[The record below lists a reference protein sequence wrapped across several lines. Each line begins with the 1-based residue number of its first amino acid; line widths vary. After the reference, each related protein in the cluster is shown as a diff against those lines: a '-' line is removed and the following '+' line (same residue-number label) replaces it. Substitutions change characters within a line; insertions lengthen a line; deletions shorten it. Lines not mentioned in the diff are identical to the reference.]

1 MLSLFRRK
9 DQGRSESVRP
19 IIDERVLHEA
29 TKAIDSY
36 GKSLEQS
43 AALFN
48 KRRKQVEMELKRGTR
63 ITKHEISL

>member
-1 MLSLFRRK
+1 MLSLFRKK
-9 DQGRSESVRP
+9 DQGRSDSARP
-19 IIDERVLHEA
+19 IIDEQVLNEA

-43 AALFN
+43 ATLFN
-48 KRRKQVEMELKRGTR
+48 KRRKQVEMELNRGAR